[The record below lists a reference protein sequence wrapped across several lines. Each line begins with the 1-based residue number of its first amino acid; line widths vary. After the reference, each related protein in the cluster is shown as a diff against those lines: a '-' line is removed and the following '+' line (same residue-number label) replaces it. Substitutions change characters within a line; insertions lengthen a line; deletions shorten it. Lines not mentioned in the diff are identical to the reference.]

1 MKARNTS
8 KIHWIDFKALERDD
22 VDENYSFLDFLIF
35 GNRWVH
41 KNFWWL
47 MIPPLTIVPAI
58 SGLFSFI
65 SMPLRWYINGA
76 QLKKLRSNA
85 YDIEDTNSYFRLIRN
100 ENGNIGLC
108 EWGESYEFSRK
119 VILPSQYA
127 KIERLNNEVYII
139 TDLSG
144 KMGLYNT
151 VENKWIFM
159 CTCDKISIKSDNII
173 DVTINK
179 ISQRYNYKGDRILS

>member
-8 KIHWIDFKALERDD
+8 QIHWIDFKALERDD
-22 VDENYSFLDFLIF
+22 VDENYGFLDFLII

-41 KNFWWL
+41 KNIWWL
-47 MIPPLTIVPAI
+47 IIPPFTIVI
-58 SGLFSFI
+58 GICGFFSLI

-108 EWGESYEFSRK
+108 EWGESYEFSH
-119 VILPSQYA
+119 
-127 KIERLNNEVYII
+127 
-139 TDLSG
+139 
-144 KMGLYNT
+144 
-151 VENKWIFM
+151 
-159 CTCDKISIKSDNII
+159 
-173 DVTINK
+173 
-179 ISQRYNYKGDRILS
+179 